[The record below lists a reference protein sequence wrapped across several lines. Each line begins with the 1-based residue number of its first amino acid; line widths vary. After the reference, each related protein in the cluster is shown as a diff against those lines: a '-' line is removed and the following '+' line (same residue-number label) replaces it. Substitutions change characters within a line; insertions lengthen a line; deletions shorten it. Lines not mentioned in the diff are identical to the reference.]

1 MPERTVIQWE
11 KDDLEELGLLKVD
24 VLGLGMLTAIRR
36 AFDLVSGFDGRRM
49 PIGLLGLVVER
60 HALAA
65 QQRPDGSI
73 DYRMG
78 FDEATED
85 DIRFSSEGVQIVM
98 APEYVPLLDAATL
111 DFVELEPGDPQFIFL
126 NPKDANYS
134 PPKEG

>member
-1 MPERTVIQWE
+1 MF
-11 KDDLEELGLLKVD
+11 KVTPQAAEQ
-24 VLGLGMLTAIRR
+24 VKTAAQQGGTPGMALR
-36 AFDLVSGFDGRRM
+36 
-49 PIGLLGLVVER
+49 
-60 HALAA
+60 LAA

-126 NPKDANYS
+126 NPKDANSS